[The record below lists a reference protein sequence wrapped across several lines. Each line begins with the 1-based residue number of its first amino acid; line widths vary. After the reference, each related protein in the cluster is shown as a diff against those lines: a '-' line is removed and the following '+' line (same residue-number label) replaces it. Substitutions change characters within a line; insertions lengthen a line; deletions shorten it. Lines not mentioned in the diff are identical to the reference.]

1 MVTAIKEDCS
11 AIIDYKLL
19 CGFKCGK
26 VHPSSNKKK
35 SDKEVQLQ
43 ISKIGFYWVSTHLSL
58 SHYSLLGN
66 FGSDLE
72 SQQSFQV
79 NFDPNT

>member
-35 SDKEVQLQ
+35 VTRKYNYKYLKLDF
-43 ISKIGFYWVSTHLSL
+43 IGLAHICPFPTTPY
-58 SHYSLLGN
+58 
-66 FGSDLE
+66 
-72 SQQSFQV
+72 
-79 NFDPNT
+79 